1 MTVQYNCAVLVEYLI
16 CYDMNWNA
24 VLNELLA
31 FKARYTNGKM
41 IIWVKHSKKIFLTTL

>member
-1 MTVQYNCAVLVEYLI
+1 MTVQYNCAVLIEYLI
-16 CYDMNWNA
+16 FHGVNVNV

-41 IIWVKHSKKIFLTTL
+41 IIWVKHSKKYF